1 VVRFTDGRG
10 WRAEP
15 AAGLAGGCWRRGWR
29 AVVGGVDSG
38 RAEVWGGGAAGRGGR
53 GAPARAPPPRPPPPP
68 PPPPPVYSSLLIVVE
83 IYHFDATT
91 EGSTEGFGA
100 TY

>member
-38 RAEVWGGGAAGRGGR
+38 RAEVWGGGA
-53 GAPARAPPPRPPPPP
+53 GA
-68 PPPPPVYSSLLIVVE
+68 VYSSLLIVVE